1 MRARYFFDPHF
12 SDPPGDA
19 RPAPHSAAPGL
30 RRADPLRP
38 AKPTSTAKPTKRPDL
53 ADPAARRAS
62 PHRASPHR
70 SFPLSTL
77 WISLSALWGERAS
90 PGRDPGAGVRWGL
103 PQTDWPAPLTLP
115 SPAGRRGAR
124 PKGASLAPNAATTAP
139 APRFR
144 AGAAPRPGTT
154 PHPEN

>member
-1 MRARYFFDPHF
+1 MRARHLFDPHF

-19 RPAPHSAAPGL
+19 RPAPHSAPPGL

-38 AKPTSTAKPTKRPDL
+38 AKPTKRPDPH
-53 ADPAARRAS
+53 DPAAR
-62 PHRASPHR
+62 RASPHR

-77 WISLSALWGERAS
+77 WISLSALWGERTC
-90 PGRDPGAGVRWGL
+90 PGRDPGAGVRWRL
-103 PQTDWPAPLTLP
+103 PQTDSPAPLTLP

-124 PKGASLAPNAATTAP
+124 LKGASLAPNAATTAP